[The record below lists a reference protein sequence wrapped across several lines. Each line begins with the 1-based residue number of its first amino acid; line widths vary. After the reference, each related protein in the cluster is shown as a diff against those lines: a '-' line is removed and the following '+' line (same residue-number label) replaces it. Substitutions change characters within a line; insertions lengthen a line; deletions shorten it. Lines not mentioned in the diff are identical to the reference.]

1 VKLFTPKMSKP
12 KENLLFVEKK
22 DTSKMSL
29 KDKIVEAAKK
39 DRRKRQEAANEDDES
54 DTDAAKDGVAIP
66 SRPKTGINEEDE
78 WEQFILDAEKR
89 KLDRVAAGI
98 TQKDVSEYEDEIAY
112 VRRMV
117 LTSRFATSNLI
128 PDSVKRAAQN
138 LKNLKEIDEMTK
150 TIEGK
155 KKKSNITLQGIADD
169 IEDALML
176 DYVRDQF
183 MEEKKEFLA
192 DKKAEWME
200 KKAKEKSKIYAQ
212 AEKGL
217 TADGLIT
224 VAKMLE
230 IQQEIAAQRAQ
241 YEMRLGKS
249 EDDWIIHKFKM
260 EAINGFKQVFQDTSE
275 GDLARADL
283 ENTMGPSH
291 LTLIRNLEK
300 HRKLVASSK
309 PEKFRKK
316 AAPIVELDEYAG
328 KYENAM
334 HGPAVLKSV
343 SMQFD
348 GSFHTNAFIGP
359 GVLSHNNGLRIIGI
373 FSGDCINDFGLLVNV
388 KEGWWYKGELLG
400 SSRQGFG
407 IWASM
412 NHDIMYEGLWDKDR

>member
-1 VKLFTPKMSKP
+1 MSKS
-12 KENLLFVEKK
+12 KKDVLFEEKK
-22 DTSKMSL
+22 DTSKLSL
-29 KDKIVEAAKK
+29 KDRIVLAAKEE
-39 DRRKRQEAANEDDES
+39 RKKQKAAANDSDDDS
-54 DTDAAKDGVAIP
+54 VDGAAEELTGMRG
-66 SRPKTGINEEDE
+66 RPKTAVTEEDE
-78 WEQFILDAEKR
+78 WEQFVQEAEKR
-89 KLDRVAAGI
+89 KLERVAAGMA
-98 TQKDVSEYEDEIAY
+98 QRDVSEYEDEIAY

-117 LTSRFATSNLI
+117 LTSRFATQNLI

-138 LKNLKEIDEMTK
+138 LKNLREIDEMTK
-150 TIEGK
+150 TIEGEK
-155 KKKSNITLQGIADD
+155 KKKTITLQSIADD
-169 IEDALML
+169 LEDAMML

-200 KKAKEKSKIYAQ
+200 KKAKEKAKIYAQ

-230 IQQEIAAQRAQ
+230 IQQEIAAQKAQ
-241 YEMRLGKS
+241 FEMRLGKS
-249 EDDWIIHKFKM
+249 EDEWIIHKFKM
-260 EAINGFKQVFQDTSE
+260 EAIEGFKKVFQDTSE

-309 PEKFRKK
+309 LEKFRKK
-316 AAPIVELDEYAG
+316 AAPTTEFDEYKG
-328 KYENAM
+328 EYGNAM

-348 GSFHTNAFIGP
+348 GSFHTNAFSGP
-359 GVLSHNNGLRIIGI
+359 GVLSHTNGLRIIGN
-373 FSGDCINDFGLLVNV
+373 FTGDCVNDFGVLVHA

-400 SSRQGFG
+400 SIRQGFG
-407 IWASM
+407 VWASIK
-412 NHDIMYEGLWDKDR
+412 HEIMYEGLWDKDR